1 MSLNRRLAGATEQTP
16 DLAIVTILS
25 QVNTGTLVSVTTF
38 ISKEQNDYSPVSLR
52 AGILPVRRLT
62 TDLYHPLVVTG
73 KLCPARKAE
82 PLLLIQLSLDDVS
95 ERRAP
100 ATSFQSF
107 RE

>member
-25 QVNTGTLVSVTTF
+25 QVNTGTLVYVTTF
-38 ISKEQNDYSPVSLR
+38 ISKEQNDLSLR

-73 KLCPARKAE
+73 KLCPARKAG
-82 PLLLIQLSLDDVS
+82 PLLLIELSLDDVS
-95 ERRAP
+95 ERGAP